1 MSTINDFLKSHERN
15 AHLIQNEVFNKF
27 DLLLKDISNQCFNTF
42 LQNDNDDNKFCYQR
56 LQIHE
61 TFQPHPCKY
70 CNKRFQ
76 TPSTLRI
83 HERTH
88 TKDKPFE
95 CHQCKKLFASQTIV
109 TNHINQI
116 HTNNRTYPCKYCN
129 KRFTRRSTL
138 RIHER
143 THTKDKP
150 FECDQCKKL
159 FASQT
164 IVTNHINQIH
174 TNNRTYPCKYC
185 NKRFTI
191 SSQCIIHERTMH
203 AVNKPYSCNN
213 CDKQFTSSCTR
224 NTHQKKYCKASTKI
238 FY

>member
-129 KRFTRRSTL
+129 KRFT
-138 RIHER
+138 
-143 THTKDKP
+143 
-150 FECDQCKKL
+150 
-159 FASQT
+159 
-164 IVTNHINQIH
+164 
-174 TNNRTYPCKYC
+174 
-185 NKRFTI
+185 I